1 MNKVQLCGYLGRDFE
16 LRYSKLG
23 NAVGI
28 NSLAISKRFKDNMG
42 QEKERT
48 EWIPIKLFG
57 RTAEVANQYFKKGSQ
72 FLCSGE
78 LYTDDYVDS
87 NGVTRY
93 TWGVNVKEF
102 YWLNNKREKEEVR
115 VDTDE
120 SVANNRQAK
129 NTSYGNLEPAL
140 DQEICNND
148 FIEEQNNF

>member
-16 LRYSKLG
+16 LRYSSTTS

-28 NSLAISKRFKDNMG
+28 NSLAISKRFKDNSG

-78 LYTDDYVDS
+78 LYTDDYVDN

-102 YWLNNKREKEEVR
+102 YWLNNKREKEEV
-115 VDTDE
+115 DTN
-120 SVANNRQAK
+120 V
-129 NTSYGNLEPAL
+129 NLKPAL
-140 DQEICNND
+140 DQEIYND
-148 FIEEQNNF
+148 DFKEELE

>member
-16 LRYSKLG
+16 LRYSSTTG

-28 NSLAISKRFKDNMG
+28 NSLAISKRFKDNSG

-78 LYTDDYVDS
+78 LYIDDYVDN

-102 YWLNNKREKEEVR
+102 YWLNNKREKEEV
-115 VDTDE
+115 D
-120 SVANNRQAK
+120 ANV
-129 NTSYGNLEPAL
+129 NLKPAL
-140 DQEICNND
+140 DQEIYND
-148 FIEEQNNF
+148 DFKEELE

>member
-78 LYTDDYVDS
+78 LYTDDYVDN

-102 YWLNNKREKEEVR
+102 YWLNNKKEKEEAEINQNSNIENN
-115 VDTDE
+115 TQHKHTNDE
-120 SVANNRQAK
+120 
-129 NTSYGNLEPAL
+129 NLEQMA
-140 DQEICNND
+140 DQEFYND
-148 FIEEQNNF
+148 DFKGELE

>member
-16 LRYSKLG
+16 LRYSSTTG

-28 NSLAISKRFKDNMG
+28 NSLAISKRFKDNSG

-78 LYTDDYVDS
+78 LYTDDYVDN
-87 NGVTRY
+87 NGVTRLY
-93 TWGVNVKEF
+93 MG
-102 YWLNNKREKEEVR
+102 
-115 VDTDE
+115 
-120 SVANNRQAK
+120 
-129 NTSYGNLEPAL
+129 
-140 DQEICNND
+140 C
-148 FIEEQNNF
+148 